1 MARFKPQVNY
11 MTWNSKHEYDVE
23 KYRVKSPYKTE
34 IFKTYA
40 ELKKAL
46 KDRIL
51 HEHIGEDEVFV
62 TRSKRGEFGEW
73 FEKWAL
79 VDGKPKITKK
89 GWQ

>member
-1 MARFKPQVNY
+1 MSQFKPQVTY
-11 MTWNSKHEYDVE
+11 MTRENHLDN
-23 KYRVKSPYKTE
+23 RVGYYSVSSRTTE
-34 IFKTYA
+34 RFNTYA

-46 KDRIL
+46 RERIL

-62 TRSKRGEFGEW
+62 SRSRRGEWGEW

-79 VDGKPKITKK
+79 VNGKPTIIKQ